1 MNVRLG
7 RGGYHSRVP
16 APSLPAPGQP
26 PWRRTAA
33 VGAAGFAL
41 GCLFLLL
48 QLVRL
53 DAVSLRWN
61 AEARQPQVS
70 LDVTAPFQ
78 VGTGWRLDEAL
89 TARGIPA
96 RITPGHGYDGQWFL
110 GLAYDPL
117 LRDRLAGGFDMPR
130 YRAGRP
136 LQAMAGWLLAAGRT
150 PAIPAALLLVGPLA
164 LALGAA
170 ASGRLLAAFGR
181 SRWWGLGFALVP
193 GVAVGVIFATAEPL
207 GLSLAVF
214 GLSLALDGRVPAAG
228 AAFAGAGLTKE
239 SYLVFAGAAALWLL
253 WSRTAVTYPAP
264 QGADAL
270 QRASPAPSRPS
281 GPEPCAPTPAP
292 TQSPQ
297 NGMLDRRSVR
307 PLWRGLA
314 GAALVLGPGV
324 AALGAWWAYVAR
336 MIPGSAADAN
346 ATEAVGPP
354 LAGWAATLRLAA
366 RGGYV
371 PDFPVGPF
379 GVVILAGS
387 LALAL
392 AGVVLGLRRRGP
404 LDQTGLWL
412 GLYGLVLSAALLG
425 HFLSAMRALAPTVLA
440 TGLAAAAAFPAG
452 AEPDKAS
459 PVGAG
464 QHEFLAR
471 DDQAIP

>member
-1 MNVRLG
+1 M
-7 RGGYHSRVP
+7 P
-16 APSLPAPGQP
+16 APLFE
-26 PWRRTAA
+26 RRTAA
-33 VGAAGFAL
+33 VAAAGFAL
-41 GCLFLLL
+41 GCVFLLL

-53 DAVSLRWN
+53 DAVPLRWN
-61 AEARQPQVS
+61 AEARQPQPR
-70 LDVTAPFQ
+70 LDVTAPFE

-89 TARGIPA
+89 IARGIPA

-117 LRDRLAGGFDMPR
+117 LRDRLAGSFDMPR

-181 SRWWGLGFALVP
+181 SPWWGLGFALVP
-193 GVAVGVIFATAEPL
+193 GVAVGVIFGTAEPL
-207 GLSLAVF
+207 GLALAVL
-214 GLSLALDGRVPAAG
+214 GLSLTIDGRLPAAA

-253 WSRTAVTYPAP
+253 WSR
-264 QGADAL
+264 
-270 QRASPAPSRPS
+270 RPI
-281 GPEPCAPTPAP
+281 
-292 TQSPQ
+292 
-297 NGMLDRRSVR
+297 RRR
-307 PLWRGLA
+307 LA
-314 GAALVLGPGV
+314 GAALLLGPGV
-324 AALGAWWAYVAR
+324 AALGLWWAYVAR

-346 ATEAVGPP
+346 AAEAVGPP

-379 GVVILAGS
+379 GLVLLAGS
-387 LALAL
+387 FALAL
-392 AGVVLGLRRRGP
+392 AGVALGLRRRGP

-440 TGLAAAAAFPAG
+440 TGLAVGAALPSRRFAPATVGGREAAEVEAG
-452 AEPDKAS
+452 ATGS
-459 PVGAG
+459 
-464 QHEFLAR
+464 
-471 DDQAIP
+471 

>member
-1 MNVRLG
+1 V
-7 RGGYHSRVP
+7 
-16 APSLPAPGQP
+16 
-26 PWRRTAA
+26 
-33 VGAAGFAL
+33 AGFAL

-48 QLVRL
+48 QFVRL
-53 DAVSLRWN
+53 DAVSLRP
-61 AEARQPQVS
+61 AS
-70 LDVTAPFQ
+70 LDATAPFQ
-78 VGTGWRLDEAL
+78 VGTGWRLDETLA
-89 TARGIPA
+89 ARGIPA

-117 LRDRLAGGFDMPR
+117 LHDRLASGFDMPR

-170 ASGRLLAAFGR
+170 ASGRLLAAFRR

-193 GVAVGVIFATAEPL
+193 GVAVGVIFGTAEPL
-207 GLSLAVF
+207 GLALAVL
-214 GLSLALDGRVPAAG
+214 GLSLALDGRLPAAG

-253 WSRTAVTYPAP
+253 WSR
-264 QGADAL
+264 
-270 QRASPAPSRPS
+270 
-281 GPEPCAPTPAP
+281 
-292 TQSPQ
+292 
-297 NGMLDRRSVR
+297 R
-307 PLWRGLA
+307 PLRQGLA
-314 GAALVLGPGV
+314 GAALLLGPGV
-324 AALGAWWAYVAR
+324 AALGLWWAYVAR

-346 ATEAVGPP
+346 AAEAVGPP
-354 LAGWAATLRLAA
+354 LAGWEATLRLAA
-366 RGGYV
+366 GGGYV

-392 AGVVLGLRRRGP
+392 AGVALGLRRRGP

-440 TGLAAAAAFPAG
+440 TGMALGAALPAG
-452 AEPDKAS
+452 RLAPATRGGREAEVEA
-459 PVGAG
+459 GATG
-464 QHEFLAR
+464 S
-471 DDQAIP
+471 

>member
-1 MNVRLG
+1 M
-7 RGGYHSRVP
+7 P
-16 APSLPAPGQP
+16 APSTPASGQP

-33 VGAAGFAL
+33 VGVAGFAL

-48 QLVRL
+48 QFVRL
-53 DAVSLRWN
+53 DAVSLRP
-61 AEARQPQVS
+61 AS
-70 LDVTAPFQ
+70 LDATAPFQ
-78 VGTGWRLDEAL
+78 VGTGWRLDETLA
-89 TARGIPA
+89 ARGIPA

-117 LRDRLAGGFDMPR
+117 LHDRLASGFDMPR

-170 ASGRLLAAFGR
+170 ASGRLLAAFRR

-193 GVAVGVIFATAEPL
+193 GVAVGVIFGTAEPL
-207 GLSLAVF
+207 GLALALL
-214 GLSLALDGRVPAAG
+214 GLSLALDGRLPAAG

-253 WSRTAVTYPAP
+253 WSR
-264 QGADAL
+264 
-270 QRASPAPSRPS
+270 
-281 GPEPCAPTPAP
+281 
-292 TQSPQ
+292 
-297 NGMLDRRSVR
+297 R
-307 PLWRGLA
+307 PLRQGLA
-314 GAALVLGPGV
+314 GAALLLGPGV
-324 AALGAWWAYVAR
+324 AALGLWWAYVAR

-346 ATEAVGPP
+346 AAEAVGPP
-354 LAGWAATLRLAA
+354 LAGWEATLRLAA

-392 AGVVLGLRRRGP
+392 AGVALGLRRRGP

-440 TGLAAAAAFPAG
+440 TGMALGAALPAG
-452 AEPDKAS
+452 RLAPATRGGREAEVEA
-459 PVGAG
+459 GATG
-464 QHEFLAR
+464 S
-471 DDQAIP
+471 

>member
-1 MNVRLG
+1 V
-7 RGGYHSRVP
+7 
-16 APSLPAPGQP
+16 
-26 PWRRTAA
+26 
-33 VGAAGFAL
+33 AGFAL

-48 QLVRL
+48 QFVRL
-53 DAVSLRWN
+53 DAVSLRP
-61 AEARQPQVS
+61 AS
-70 LDVTAPFQ
+70 LDATAPFQ
-78 VGTGWRLDEAL
+78 VGTGWRLDETLA
-89 TARGIPA
+89 ARGIPA

-117 LRDRLAGGFDMPR
+117 LHDRLASGFDMPR

-170 ASGRLLAAFGR
+170 ASGRLLAAFRR

-193 GVAVGVIFATAEPL
+193 GVAVGVIFGTAEPL
-207 GLSLAVF
+207 GLALAVL
-214 GLSLALDGRVPAAG
+214 GLSLALDGRLPAAG

-253 WSRTAVTYPAP
+253 WSR
-264 QGADAL
+264 
-270 QRASPAPSRPS
+270 
-281 GPEPCAPTPAP
+281 
-292 TQSPQ
+292 
-297 NGMLDRRSVR
+297 R
-307 PLWRGLA
+307 PLRQGLA
-314 GAALVLGPGV
+314 GAALLLGPGV
-324 AALGAWWAYVAR
+324 AALGLWWAYVAR

-346 ATEAVGPP
+346 AAEAVGPP
-354 LAGWAATLRLAA
+354 LAGWEATLRLAA
-366 RGGYV
+366 GGGYV

-392 AGVVLGLRRRGP
+392 AGVALGLRRRGP

-440 TGLAAAAAFPAG
+440 TSMALGAALPAG
-452 AEPDKAS
+452 RLAPATRGGREAEVEA
-459 PVGAG
+459 GATG
-464 QHEFLAR
+464 S
-471 DDQAIP
+471 